1 MYKRLPVEIL
11 FFKVRIEEKVATK
24 KESMDPLET
33 AEDKSTGLVRSWS
46 TEALI
51 NGESNPLL

>member
-1 MYKRLPVEIL
+1 MLKRLPVQIL

-51 NGESNPLL
+51 NGESNP

>member
-1 MYKRLPVEIL
+1 MFKRLPAEII
-11 FFKVRIEEKVATK
+11 FFKVRIDEKVAAK
-24 KESMDPLET
+24 KEESMDPLET
-33 AEDKSTGLVRSWS
+33 TTGLVRSWS